1 MARSSEQQPAEFPYE
16 ARTVLLVG
24 LGYVSGFVLVVFLLS
39 VLIETA
45 GGEILLVAMLVPFIP
60 FLIMMASNEQV
71 RRIAASSGPFN
82 LEILF
87 NREVRTE
94 MQSVSLEEQSIS
106 PDAEITDFP
115 AAYQE
120 RPIMDE
126 SVHEEAI
133 ERRSVLWFR
142 LGESVT
148 RDTVTE
154 FLELMPRLSYVIF
167 TDSGD
172 RFQGLMSANDFRSVY
187 WDNPQG
193 LLDRIESRTVL
204 EIAGVVTETIT
215 PDATNVDALEKM
227 GDNVTKL
234 AVVDDDEE
242 FTGVITQDA
251 ISRGILLELF
261 EQAEF

>member
-1 MARSSEQQPAEFPYE
+1 MAQRSEQEPGEFPYE
-16 ARTVLLVG
+16 ARTLLVIG
-24 LGYVSGFVLVVFLLS
+24 LGYISAFVLIVYLLS
-39 VLIETA
+39 VLIGT
-45 GGEILLVAMLVPFIP
+45 GGGAILLVAILVPFIP

-87 NREVRTE
+87 NREVKTE

-106 PDAEITDFP
+106 ADREITDIPFGQREVP
-115 AAYQE
+115 DSDDG
-120 RPIMDE
+120 IN
-126 SVHEEAI
+126 VEAVKQ
-133 ERRSVLWFR
+133 RSVLWFR

-148 RDTVTE
+148 SDTVDE

-167 TDSGD
+167 TDSRD
-172 RFQGLMSANDFRSVY
+172 RFKGLMSANDFRCVY

-193 LLDRIESRTVL
+193 VLDRIQSRTVL
-204 EIAGVVTETIT
+204 DIAGVSTETIT
-215 PDATNVDALEKM
+215 PEATNVEALEKM
-227 GDNVTKL
+227 GGDVTKL
-234 AVVDDDEE
+234 GVVNDDEE

-261 EQAEF
+261 EQAES